1 MDEYKPL
8 DLGVD
13 FKFDLIVDD
22 GSHVPWH
29 QIFTLEYL
37 FHHLLKDGGKAS
49 QLVPVIFLFLFSS
62 FDPP

>member
-1 MDEYKPL
+1 MINCFQL
-8 DLGVD
+8 L
-13 FKFDLIVDD
+13 L
-22 GSHVPWH
+22 SNSTCAATSWH

-49 QLVPVIFLFLFSS
+49 QLVPVIFLVLFSS